1 MSSRADYLPT
11 LDGWRAIA
19 VAAVLWHHSVLWNGR
34 VLDPHA
40 IGTLGVDLFFAI
52 SGLLITYRMLEEQ
65 DRTGEIS
72 LRSFYIRRAFRILP
86 AAMLFLGVVSLLS
99 AIGVLP
105 IKPVEILSALFFF
118 RNYAPDANAPAWY
131 TGHYWSLSVE
141 EHFYLIW
148 PTLLIALGVS
158 RARKWTPWL
167 AFAIAVWRTL
177 DSRFHFISAHNLMYG
192 LSRTDYRLD
201 GMLWGCFAALLL
213 HQPAWR
219 ERLKRIPAWWSLVA
233 IAFCVAL
240 DLARPPQC
248 MVFMAMLFPTVLV
261 ATLLHP
267 TGPISRFLELA
278 PLRFIGKISYGIYL
292 WQQLFFTRTQPNILG
307 PIQRL
312 PLNLLCVILVAWLSY
327 RYFEE
332 PLRRYGARLA
342 SQRPAGVETPVP
354 TLAASEATP

>member
-19 VAAVLWHHSVLWNGR
+19 VTAVICHHTLLWTGQP
-34 VLDPHA
+34 LDMLG

-52 SGLLITYRMLEEQ
+52 SGLLITYRMLEEN
-65 DRTGEIS
+65 DRTGSIS

-86 AAMLFLGVVSLLS
+86 AAMLFLAVVSLLS
-99 AIGVLP
+99 VAGLLP
-105 IKPVEILSALFFF
+105 VRPMEILSALFFF

-131 TGHYWSLSVE
+131 TGHFWSLSVE

-167 AFAIAVWRTL
+167 AFAIAAWRTL
-177 DSRFHFISAHNLMYG
+177 DSHFHFISAPNLVYT

-219 ERLKRIPAWWSLVA
+219 ERMKRIPAWWMLG
-233 IAFCVAL
+233 AL
-240 DLARPPQC
+240 PACGWLYVARPPQC
-248 MVFMAMLFPTVLV
+248 MVFMAMLFPTLLV

-267 TGPISRFLELA
+267 GSVISRFLELA

-292 WQQLFFTRTQPNILG
+292 WQQLFFTRAQANLFG
-307 PIQRL
+307 PFQRL
-312 PLNLLCVILVAWLSY
+312 PLNILCALLLAWLSY
-327 RYFEE
+327 RFFEE
-332 PLRRYGARLA
+332 PLRHYGARLA
-342 SQRPAGVETPVP
+342 ARRPAEPATNVP
-354 TLAASEATP
+354 ALAASEATP